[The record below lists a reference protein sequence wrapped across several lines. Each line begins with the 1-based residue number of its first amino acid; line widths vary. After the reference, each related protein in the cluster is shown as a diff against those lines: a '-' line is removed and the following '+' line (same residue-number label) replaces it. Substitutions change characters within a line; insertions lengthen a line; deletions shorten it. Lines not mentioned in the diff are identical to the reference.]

1 MNPNEGRQSAHVT
14 SRIVDKSN
22 IVAPTEYLPLFTCL
36 APKGDSIEPVLIR
49 NENSLIEEFGDPSIN
64 PDFYRDLVLI
74 RDFVRAGKSCWVNR
88 VAVEAK
94 RFHYVYYLNNT
105 IPVVYKLVFSY
116 PNYASLTEEEKD
128 RVNAGYYPSGSTN
141 VRFQGLTGG
150 PLDVSIDMD
159 IIDII
164 SRKDEIFEKTGWVVE
179 VPDNP
184 LISIAQ
190 KHNST
195 QQFSAQVSNG
205 RKYITMKW
213 QSSYNTEVD
222 RRFSTSYYNLP
233 LDSNGKIIRAAD
245 GSMPNITNYPDPD
258 VFVLRCIPVTE
269 TSGDLS
275 DYHKLELADGVY
287 DSHYICNHSSFY
299 FYKARLAPTRN
310 LVKRTVYERT
320 GEDPNY
326 TYTRATTLVSGNTYY
341 TNEKEGTTIG
351 ESNPK
356 WEAFEYTTDSS
367 IPYKPLYRLYLTS
380 ANASATSYYINAN
393 FEIVDTAYNIQYSLG
408 SHRVYVDDQIIL
420 DKVNRTLH
428 IQTEGG
434 EITEDISTY
443 GGYGTWGSVDPI
455 LRNRYGITIN
465 YPEGFSPEESGITS
479 MDLTLISQN
488 IDLMLFDMDSLLA
501 NSQDILT
508 FTSVKVLTPS
518 SAGIKIN
525 YVISGVDL
533 TSTPFLITET
543 IILPDKFTDQQFADK
558 MNENPYIN
566 IIVNNPDSTNM
577 YNVIMSKYMSNM
589 TYTYTFNR
597 DIEITLTHYQKSI
610 AQYLDPKYYGNFIC
624 DLSYPLLKFNYDE
637 WQYDIVNLTPDERRA
652 IHFTIKTITSTRKD
666 LLCILTTPNL
676 SLDEACDWVLARG
689 DYKDYWEYGTA
700 NALEYAEQ
708 SFYCEMYYGWLSYR
722 TALVDG
728 SPYKIKEIP
737 STIFVV
743 RNIIESWMDRGI
755 SYPVAGDQGGVLN
768 SNASLMNI
776 LNNPDT
782 KAKRDKLVS
791 YRINPI
797 WDTGNRG
804 IQIYGNETLNPL
816 YTDLSAAHI
825 ARMLVMIKSRV
836 DAYSETIKFS
846 LNNQLTWDGWINYVS
861 TRVLDPLK
869 VEGGLVWYNVEMG
882 YQTTDRSEIADRKI
896 RGMVSLQ
903 FQQDLE
909 IVDLEFAVYPSSLD
923 MTGNTKPVNLIGGLV
938 YTNNGGGSSSGGD
951 KPTPSPEPTPEPEPP
966 TPPTPP
972 APTPKKGLVNFYFT
986 NKGASE
992 TENYTLAPF
1001 TYLYDAEGNNIPKD
1015 HLYYSLFINK
1025 APFSFTDKDGN
1036 IFSPDLEHDEFR
1048 MYATGCLFFSPSSS
1062 ISIGKKAISVQFEE
1076 VDSDSIVR
1084 LFFTNNGYNADENT
1098 TLNFINEIFDSFG
1111 EYIFKNSENAYYHKK
1126 QPLLYRDIFGDTY
1139 DPQQRDNFQ
1148 FAVPTDKL
1156 TLSCSLSPSSRGKE
1170 AWSVFLE
1177 KESEPPIPDD
1187 LPHYDRFEAY
1197 LNPNASLRDIEIN
1210 SGQVKDLY
1218 DENGN
1223 YINRGEEDLYCC
1235 LETNSYSENKAL
1247 SVGHEYIYF
1256 TQTKSGLGLSLG
1268 SELYWSYL
1276 AKVTIYE
1283 IPDFDDLEV
1292 VDGYTLT
1299 DLKCFLK
1306 LTRDG
1311 HSYYYILDGVH
1322 DEWVNNP
1329 SAYGYSLEVPVV
1341 SVTAYLR
1348 PDKSTVT
1355 LEPNSISDLYIID
1368 DADKE
1373 ILTSFGLELESVRG
1387 SAQRIVPNYWIA
1399 PFLLGTMF
1407 RAQQGTV
1414 YTDNVDLRDMDLR
1427 NKEYYSEE
1435 TDEYSYY
1442 VGLGNTSI
1450 INSYSLSK
1458 VTLYLIPTYCN
1469 SGTCCDTEY
1478 YNKHDTLLAEDSSGN
1493 YKTYVLDGKVNK
1505 WIDESDPEYQNYTS
1519 ESSQILLYLSTNTGS
1534 QTIDKNTTILP
1545 VTCFGKYLPVGLCDY
1560 KITLL
1565 YKANSQVENQ
1575 YYLPLESY
1583 SSPCTEVECAGMN
1596 YSIDGYELEEEKY
1609 ILSID
1614 FSESD
1619 DNFRIENCTGILLT
1633 VIFHEFS

>member
-652 IHFTIKTITSTRKD
+652 IHFTIKTIASTRKD

-676 SLDEACDWVLARG
+676 SLDESCDWVLARG

-938 YTNNGGGSSSGGD
+938 NTNNGGGSSSGGD

-966 TPPTPP
+966 SPEPD
-972 APTPKKGLVNFYFT
+972 NIISFYFT
-986 NKGASE
+986 NKGILE
-992 TENYTLAPF
+992 TENKSLTPF
-1001 TYLYDAEGNNIPKD
+1001 NDLFTSEGDYLSNDSIYAQYDQKIPVSYK
-1015 HLYYSLFINK
+1015 
-1025 APFSFTDKDGN
+1025 DKDGN
-1036 IFSPDLEHDEFR
+1036 IILPDLEYDMFR
-1048 MYATGCLFFSPSSS
+1048 MYGHGDLFCSPNYSSS
-1062 ISIGKKAISVQFEE
+1062 IGKSVWSVQFEK
-1076 VDSDSIVR
+1076 I
-1084 LFFTNNGYNADENT
+1084 
-1098 TLNFINEIFDSFG
+1098 
-1111 EYIFKNSENAYYHKK
+1111 
-1126 QPLLYRDIFGDTY
+1126 
-1139 DPQQRDNFQ
+1139 
-1148 FAVPTDKL
+1148 
-1156 TLSCSLSPSSRGKE
+1156 
-1170 AWSVFLE
+1170 
-1177 KESEPPIPDD
+1177 ESETNSDPVIPDN
-1187 LPHYDRFEAY
+1187 LPHYTRFTAYTNSEASSSMY
-1197 LNPNASLRDIEIN
+1197 KSFKYSDANPKPLYDSEGNLIQNFN
-1210 SGQVKDLY
+1210 SNTDLY
-1218 DENGN
+1218 LISSTHDGSEYFGDELDDQMWFFENTESGLAIRIN
-1223 YINRGEEDLYCC
+1223 PSRSRAATGSLSQILVYYIPDLDNLEVCKCLGVEDF
-1235 LETNSYSENKAL
+1235 
-1247 SVGHEYIYF
+1247 IYF
-1256 TQTKSGLGLSLG
+1256 LKITQ
-1268 SELYWSYL
+1268 
-1276 AKVTIYE
+1276 
-1283 IPDFDDLEV
+1283 DN
-1292 VDGYTLT
+1292 VD
-1299 DLKCFLK
+1299 
-1306 LTRDG
+1306 
-1311 HSYYYILDGVH
+1311 YYYILDGIH
-1322 DEWVNNP
+1322 DEWVLDP
-1329 SAYGYSLEVPVV
+1329 SVFGYYLHPPVI
-1341 SVTAYLR
+1341 SITAYLR
-1348 PDKSTVT
+1348 SDKSSVT
-1355 LEPNSISDLYIID
+1355 LNEVTYTEDEDENIIYSFDSSDLYIID
-1368 DADKE
+1368 EEDKRKIE
-1373 ILTSFGLELESVRG
+1373 NFRSYGFGLEDTDSNAKR
-1387 SAQRIVPNYWIA
+1387 
-1399 PFLLGTMF
+1399 LLIPKNEDYYKNGHAALGFMF
-1407 RAQQGTV
+1407 KSKQGVV
-1414 YTDNVDLRDMDLR
+1414 YTDNVDL
-1427 NKEYYSEE
+1427 EE
-1435 TDEYSYY
+1435 IKLNTDERLSYG
-1442 VGLGNTSI
+1442 VISDI
-1450 INSYSLSK
+1450 ISDEDFFRLYNVSENSYTLSK
-1458 VTLYLIPTYCN
+1458 VTLYLAHPSVGIMDIYDSAYGN
-1469 SGTCCDTEY
+1469 LHNAFV
-1478 YNKHDTLLAEDSSGN
+1478 YNEGKDNFRYDLFILDDNYNYWILRDKDDS
-1493 YKTYVLDGKVNK
+1493 
-1505 WIDESDPEYQNYTS
+1505 DESIDTIL
-1519 ESSQILLYLSTNTGS
+1519 SSNGFTRYSGSKAMYLSPEVGS
-1534 QTIDKNTTILP
+1534 INISEPKEYSFVN
-1545 VTCFGKYLPVGLCDY
+1545 CFGKRIKQDSFYTYIPSF
-1560 KITLL
+1560 LL
-1565 YKANSQVENQ
+1565 KSSQPLSNQ
-1575 YYLPLESY
+1575 YYLSHIDTSTPFEQNILE
-1583 SSPCTEVECAGMN
+1583 N
-1596 YSIDGYELEEEKY
+1596 IQYSINVDNNGYLT
-1609 ILSID
+1609 IQID
-1614 FSESD
+1614 PNGEVL
-1619 DNFRIENCTGILLT
+1619 ENCVGFYLMSQSGG
-1633 VIFHEFS
+1633 FY